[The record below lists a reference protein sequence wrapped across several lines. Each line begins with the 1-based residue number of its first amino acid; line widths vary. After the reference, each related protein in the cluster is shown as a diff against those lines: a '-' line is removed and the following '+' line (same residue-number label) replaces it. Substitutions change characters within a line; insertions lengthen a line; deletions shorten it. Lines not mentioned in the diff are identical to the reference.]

1 MAHNAALRPPPA
13 LRRISLSLGPLFP
26 TSGNNSSSV
35 MMPPTNQ
42 LERAA
47 AMIRRVG
54 HEIHFIA
61 VLGPSSP
68 HRRRQL
74 PVGKHCRPGLLHPH
88 VDDGRGCRFALG
100 AAIRSGDG
108 QRKLGPGSWGFY
120 QLIPHAAFAAKALA
134 RRSFSSLT
142 SQRSE
147 SDPGSQ
153 CVTKESCGRSIGSS
167 GSVIFKNFSLIVANP
182 VEAGC

>member
-1 MAHNAALRPPPA
+1 MAHNVALRPPPA

-26 TSGNNSSSV
+26 ASGNNSSSV

-47 AMIRRVG
+47 AMIRRIG

-120 QLIPHAAFAAKALA
+120 QLIPHAAVRCKGPRAA
-134 RRSFSSLT
+134 FISSLK

-147 SDPGSQ
+147 SDPQSQ
-153 CVTKESCGRSIGSS
+153 CATKRAAVDRLVRAGR
-167 GSVIFKNFSLIVANP
+167 
-182 VEAGC
+182 